1 MKTLAEMIAVM
12 QAAQQGKV
20 IEIREINADCAW
32 IRANPHHWNWDD
44 FEYRVMQEPKRVPL
58 EAKDIKPGM
67 VFRRPGL
74 QPDFWYAALTRNL
87 TGIIVAEDDQLV
99 FLTYERLEDD
109 PWEYSTDGVN
119 WKPCSKEA

>member
-12 QAAQQGKV
+12 QAAEQGKA
-20 IEIREINADCAW
+20 IESAYLASPDWKIATDPC
-32 IRANPHHWNWDD
+32 WNWAAYN
-44 FEYRVMQEPKRVPL
+44 YRVALEPKRVPL

-99 FLTYERLEDD
+99 LLTYERLEDD
-109 PWEYSTDGVN
+109 PWEYSTDAVN